1 MSLVGMDPR
10 EAERAELDAAY
21 QAFLARGGKPE
32 QIPRGA
38 MAEAGWSAKQ
48 RANRQVVTKAKRE
61 ATMAEHEARKR
72 AQAGAVPPALPEHV
86 NGYSL
91 AKDKPPRVRQP
102 VISKRERWPE
112 FAPMLAL
119 ALQHLVDGD
128 THHTLAAKL
137 AKKPMAAWQLLI
149 RLEGKGAVRRASW
162 QGRTTWKRV
171 P

>member
-10 EAERAELDAAY
+10 ETERAELDAAMAKY
-21 QAFLARGGKPE
+21 LANPKNKIE
-32 QIPRGA
+32 QLAPGA
-38 MAEAGWSAKQ
+38 MAHNAMTMKRTALPTSSQVEASKPPTPPES
-48 RANRQVVTKAKRE
+48 VPVTGVHRIPN
-61 ATMAEHEARKR
+61 ATRHV
-72 AQAGAVPPALPEHV
+72 QPPA
-86 NGYSL
+86 
-91 AKDKPPRVRQP
+91 KPSRVREP
-102 VISKRERWPE
+102 VVSKRERWPE

-137 AKKPMAAWQLLI
+137 DKKPMAAWQLLI